1 MPLPYISMQVQGC
14 IKANTAPSGAR
25 RLGQRRRTG
34 GWGHARDMVIIVG
47 DAVMMMLLT
56 HHTHCCDYTNTAVR
70 ASHGLA
76 VAARHQLVE

>member
-34 GWGHARDMVIIVG
+34 GWGHARDMVMIVG
-47 DAVMMMLLT
+47 DALMMMLLT
-56 HHTHCCDYTNTAVR
+56 HLTHCCDWTPTQR
-70 ASHGLA
+70 SGH
-76 VAARHQLVE
+76 HMDSQWPQDI